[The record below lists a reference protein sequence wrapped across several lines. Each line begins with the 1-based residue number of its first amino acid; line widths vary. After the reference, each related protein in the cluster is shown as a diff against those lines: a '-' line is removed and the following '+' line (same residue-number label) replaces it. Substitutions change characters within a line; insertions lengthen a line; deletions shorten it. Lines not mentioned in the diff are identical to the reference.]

1 MTTRLLFID
10 TETGGLDPLRCSL
23 LSLGL
28 VAWQEG
34 AVLGSTEIFISE
46 PTIAVDSEAQSIHGI
61 DVDWLRS
68 HGLTPTT
75 AVETIEAFTT
85 FHFGRPDVCGTVPV
99 AGHNVA
105 FDIGFVKRLYRLA
118 GADYDRVFSHRTID
132 TAGILRFLTI
142 AGILQLEGAS
152 SSAAF
157 EYFGIGFLD
166 HARHSALGD
175 AKATA
180 LLFTKLVDLVRQ
192 VCANV
197 NVSAASG

>member
-1 MTTRLLFID
+1 
-10 TETGGLDPLRCSL
+10 
-23 LSLGL
+23 
-28 VAWQEG
+28 
-34 AVLGSTEIFISE
+34 
-46 PTIAVDSEAQSIHGI
+46 
-61 DVDWLRS
+61 
-68 HGLTPTT
+68 
-75 AVETIEAFTT
+75 
-85 FHFGRPDVCGTVPV
+85 
-99 AGHNVA
+99 
-105 FDIGFVKRLYRLA
+105 
-118 GADYDRVFSHRTID
+118 
-132 TAGILRFLTI
+132 LTI

-197 NVSAASG
+197 NVSVSAASG

>member
-10 TETGGLDPLRCSL
+10 TETGGLDPSRCSL

-34 AVLGSTEIFISE
+34 ALLGSTEIFIRE

-61 DVDWLRS
+61 DIDWLRF
-68 HGLTPTT
+68 HGLIPTT
-75 AVETIEAFTT
+75 AVEAIEAFTT
-85 FHFGRPDVCGTVPV
+85 FHFGRPDVHGTVPLG
-99 AGHNVA
+99 GHNVA
-105 FDIGFVKRLYRLA
+105 FDIGFIKRLYRLA

-142 AGILQLEGAS
+142 AGILPLEGAS

-157 EYFGIGFLD
+157 EYFGIGFVD

-180 LLFTKLVDLVRQ
+180 LLFTKLVDLIRQ
-192 VCANV
+192 ACTP